1 MENGIGVDEGK
12 GIVGEIEIENVR
24 RKEEE
29 LKKLEEEMDVENGI
43 RNGIEVLKGEKI
55 GKDVI
60 LGLEKI
66 NEIEKKE
73 KEEMRIGRRKGWM
86 WRIGVLKRRK
96 KLLIG
101 GKRKIEMK
109 SEIERMENVGS
120 EENFERK
127 MIEENKM

>member
-86 WRIGVLKRRK
+86 
-96 KLLIG
+96 
-101 GKRKIEMK
+101 
-109 SEIERMENVGS
+109 
-120 EENFERK
+120 
-127 MIEENKM
+127 